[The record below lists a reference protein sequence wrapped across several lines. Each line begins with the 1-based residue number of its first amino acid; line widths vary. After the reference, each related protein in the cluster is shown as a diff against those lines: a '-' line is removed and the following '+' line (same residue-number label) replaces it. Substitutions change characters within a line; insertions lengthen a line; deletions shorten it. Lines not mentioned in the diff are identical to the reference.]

1 MKTHYIILL
10 MTFSTKRKPS
20 QHIVFSALIYLCF
33 VGWAYGKEQNFKI
46 PDSLKNKSSQEL
58 TQVIK
63 VSKQGEAAFYEQIVL
78 DLKEE
83 DRTIGLYKELGK
95 RFSKEEN
102 YKKAHKYL
110 NKALAIATSNND
122 EALICVIFIL
132 KANAYLL
139 DGKNQD
145 AITFYDRAIA
155 IAQKRK
161 DIRLEMIATSS
172 YMILLSQMDDQ
183 LERALKMA
191 NDLLEK
197 LDQSPD
203 KNKRNHVRLLESICD
218 VFLEKERYDDVLFYA
233 DKGIKI
239 GDSLSF
245 KKGLAD
251 LYVKKGIAFYYK
263 QEKEKSRYF
272 LSKAVM
278 LLETEALEN
287 DFYQTVNTNYFL
299 AKHYYDEVLYDKA
312 IHHLETIVHTIK
324 REDNN
329 KLAVIQS
336 YFLLASCYRKI
347 GNYEEAWHY
356 NDLYV
361 AMYKAYQKNENKTR
375 NRVFEREYYVGV
387 EKEREQTNLE
397 KTNRRYAQIGLFI
410 VLVVLGIVGYNF
422 WRKQKKNKTIFND
435 LISQIDQLES
445 QQQQKQEQEKKIPAT
460 IAIDDD
466 KVTAVLKGL
475 SKLEKQEFFLRP
487 DCNLRTIAKKTKT
500 NATYLS
506 KIINAHKGKN
516 FNGYINDLR
525 IAYTLRKLKDDKRF
539 RSFSIASIALEVGYK
554 SDKSF
559 VKHFKSKTGINPSYY
574 IKNIETL
581 KNNAA

>member
-1 MKTHYIILL
+1 MTFFLNKNTFQLLAFTISILL
-10 MTFSTKRKPS
+10 YFTSSFYAQELSLR
-20 QHIVFSALIYLCF
+20 
-33 VGWAYGKEQNFKI
+33 I

-63 VSKQGEAAFYEQIVL
+63 VSKRGEAAFYEQIVL

-83 DRTIGLYKELGK
+83 GRTAILYKELGK

-110 NKALAIATSNND
+110 DKALVIATKDND
-122 EALICVIFIL
+122 EEAVCVISIL

-139 DGKNQD
+139 DGKNKD

-161 DIRLEMIATSS
+161 DLRLETIATSS
-172 YMILLSQMDDQ
+172 YMIVLSQMDDQ
-183 LERALKMA
+183 LERAFKIADNLLK
-191 NDLLEK
+191 E
-197 LDQSPD
+197 LDRSPD
-203 KNKRNHVRLLESICD
+203 KNKKNHVRLLESICD

-239 GDSLSF
+239 GDSLGF

-263 QEKEKSRYF
+263 KEKEKSRFF

-299 AKHYYDEVLYDKA
+299 AKHYYDEVLYNKA
-312 IHHLETIVHTIK
+312 IHHLEAIVHTIK

-361 AMYKAYQKNENKTR
+361 TLYKAYQKNENKTR
-375 NRVFEREYYVGV
+375 NRVFERELDVGV

-397 KTNRRYAQIGLFI
+397 KTNRKYTQIGLFV
-410 VLVVLGIVGYNF
+410 VLVMLGIVGYNF
-422 WRKQKKNKTIFND
+422 WRKQKKNKTLFNN
-435 LISQIDQLES
+435 LIDQIDQLES
-445 QQQQKQEQEKKIPAT
+445 QNQNKELQEKKKNSTEIS
-460 IAIDDD
+460 IDDD
-466 KVTAVLKGL
+466 KVHAVLKGL
-475 SKLEKQEFFLRP
+475 AKLEKQEYFLRP
-487 DCNLRTIAKKTKT
+487 DCNLRAIAKKTKT

-506 KIINAHKGKN
+506 KIINTHKGKK
-516 FNGYINDLR
+516 FNEYMNDLR
-525 IAYTLRKLKDDKRF
+525 IDYALRRLKEDRRF
-539 RSFSIASIALEVGYK
+539 RSFSIKSIALEVGYK

-559 VKHFKSKTGINPSYY
+559 AKHFKTKTGINPSYY
-574 IKNIETL
+574 IKNLE
-581 KNNAA
+581 NV